1 MGGSGP
7 KAPPPPPPPPMPT
20 DPQIEAD
27 AAKARLAAKRRRGF
41 GASILAGESSS
52 LQTPADYVSKD
63 TLGA

>member
-1 MGGSGP
+1 MSGGAP
-7 KAPPPPPPPPMPT
+7 KAPDPPPPPPMPT
-20 DPQIEAD
+20 DPQVQKD
-27 AAKARLAAKRRRGF
+27 AANARLAGKRRKGF